1 MQNKIQDKVIEV
13 LQISPIV
20 PVVVIEDLKDAV
32 PLAQSLIEGGI
43 PIIEVTLRSN
53 CALEAIE
60 LIAKNVPKMH
70 VGAGTILNLNQLEQA
85 QNRGAEFL
93 ISPGLTPSLLEYA
106 KKKDM
111 PLIPGVS
118 SSSEVMQALE
128 LGYNA
133 LKFFPAEY
141 CGGAK
146 LLNAFN
152 GPFKGV
158 KFCPTGGISVDNMHA
173 YLKLENVLCVG
184 GSWLTPRNLVQNKE
198 WDKIIELCKQ
208 ALANIKT

>member
-1 MQNKIQDKVIEV
+1 MQDKIIEV

-20 PVVVIEDLKDAV
+20 PVVVVENIWDAV

-43 PIIEVTLRSN
+43 PIIEVTLRSS

-60 LIAKNVPKMH
+60 LIAKNVPKMR
-70 VGAGTILNLNQLEQA
+70 VGAGTILNPTQLEQA

-93 ISPGLTPSLLEYA
+93 ISPGLTIKLLEYA

-128 LGYNA
+128 LGYSA

-141 CGGAK
+141 CGGVK

-158 KFCPTGGISVDNMHA
+158 KFCPTGGISADNMRS
-173 YLKLENVLCVG
+173 YLDLENVLCVG
-184 GSWLTPRNLVQNKE
+184 GSWLTPKNLVQNKE
-198 WDKIIELCKQ
+198 WDKITEICKR
-208 ALANIKT
+208 ALALR

>member
-1 MQNKIQDKVIEV
+1 MQDKTIEV

-20 PVVVIEDLKDAV
+20 PVVVIEDLNDAV

-43 PIIEVTLRSN
+43 PIIEVTLRSS

-60 LIAKNVPKMH
+60 LIAKNVPKMR
-70 VGAGTILNLNQLEQA
+70 VGAGTILNPTQLEQA

-93 ISPGLTPSLLEYA
+93 ISPGLTIKLLEHA

-141 CGGAK
+141 CGGVK

-158 KFCPTGGISVDNMHA
+158 KFCPTGGISADNMRS
-173 YLKLENVLCVG
+173 YLNLENVLCVG
-184 GSWLTPRNLVQNKE
+184 GSWLTPKDLIQNKE
-198 WDKIIELCKQ
+198 WDKITEICKR
-208 ALANIKT
+208 ALA

>member
-1 MQNKIQDKVIEV
+1 MQDKIIEA
-13 LQISPIV
+13 LQISPII
-20 PVVVIEDLKDAV
+20 PVVVIEDIKDAV
-32 PLAQSLIEGGI
+32 PLAQSLVEGGI
-43 PIIEVTLRSN
+43 QIIEVTLRSS

-60 LIAKNVPKMH
+60 LIAKNVPKMR
-70 VGAGTILNLNQLEQA
+70 VGAGTILNPTQLEQT

-93 ISPGLTPSLLEYA
+93 ISPGLTIKLLEYA

-118 SSSEVMQALE
+118 SGSEVMQALE

-141 CGGAK
+141 CGGVK

-158 KFCPTGGISVDNMHA
+158 KFCPTGGISIDSMRS
-173 YLKLENVLCVG
+173 YLNLENVLCVG
-184 GSWLTPRNLVQNKE
+184 GSWLTPKNLIQNKE
-198 WDKIIELCKQ
+198 WDKITEICKRSL
-208 ALANIKT
+208 ALR

>member
-1 MQNKIQDKVIEV
+1 MQDKIIEV

-20 PVVVIEDLKDAV
+20 PVVIIENIKDAV

-43 PIIEVTLRSN
+43 PIIEVTLRSS

-60 LIAKNVPKMH
+60 LIAKNVPKMR
-70 VGAGTILNLNQLEQA
+70 VGAGTILNPTQLEQA

-93 ISPGLTPSLLEYA
+93 ISPGLTIKLLEHA

-141 CGGAK
+141 CGGVK

-158 KFCPTGGISVDNMHA
+158 KFCPTGGISADNMRS
-173 YLKLENVLCVG
+173 YLNLENVLCVG
-184 GSWLTPRNLVQNKE
+184 GSWLTPKDLIQNKE
-198 WDKIIELCKQ
+198 WDKITEICKR
-208 ALANIKT
+208 ALALR

>member
-1 MQNKIQDKVIEV
+1 MQDKIIEV

-20 PVVVIEDLKDAV
+20 PVVVIENIKDAV
-32 PLAQSLIEGGI
+32 PLAQSLVEGGI
-43 PIIEVTLRSN
+43 PIIEVTLRSS

-60 LIAKNVPKMH
+60 LIAKNVPKMR
-70 VGAGTILNLNQLEQA
+70 VGAGTILNLTQLEQA

-93 ISPGLTPSLLEYA
+93 ISPGLTPSLLEHA
-106 KKKDM
+106 KKKNM

-141 CGGAK
+141 CGGVK

-158 KFCPTGGISVDNMHA
+158 KFCPTGGISTDNMHS
-173 YLKLENVLCVG
+173 YLNLENVLCVG
-184 GSWLTPRNLVQNKE
+184 GSWLTPKNLIQNKE
-198 WDKIIELCKQ
+198 WDKITEICKR
-208 ALANIKT
+208 ALA

>member
-1 MQNKIQDKVIEV
+1 MQDKIIEV

-20 PVVVIEDLKDAV
+20 PVVVIEDIKDAV

-43 PIIEVTLRSN
+43 HIIEVTLRSS

-60 LIAKNVPKMH
+60 LIAKNVPKMR
-70 VGAGTILNLNQLEQA
+70 VGAGTILNPTQLEQA

-93 ISPGLTPSLLEYA
+93 ISPGLTIKLLEYA

-128 LGYNA
+128 LGYHA

-141 CGGAK
+141 CGGVK

-158 KFCPTGGISVDNMHA
+158 KFCPTGGISVDNMRS
-173 YLKLENVLCVG
+173 YLALENVVCVG
-184 GSWLTPRNLVQNKE
+184 GSWLTPKDLIQNKE
-198 WDKIIELCKQ
+198 WDKITEICKR
-208 ALANIKT
+208 ALA

>member
-1 MQNKIQDKVIEV
+1 MQDKIIEV

-20 PVVVIEDLKDAV
+20 PVVVIENIKDAV

-43 PIIEVTLRSN
+43 PIIEVTLRSS

-70 VGAGTILNLNQLEQA
+70 VGAGTILNPTQLEQA

-93 ISPGLTPSLLEYA
+93 ISPGLTIKLLEHA

-128 LGYNA
+128 LGYSA

-141 CGGAK
+141 CGGVK

-158 KFCPTGGISVDNMHA
+158 KFCPTGGISADNMRS
-173 YLKLENVLCVG
+173 YLNLENVLCVG
-184 GSWLTPRNLVQNKE
+184 GSWLTPKNLIQNKE
-198 WDKIIELCKQ
+198 WDKITEICKR
-208 ALANIKT
+208 ALALT

>member
-1 MQNKIQDKVIEV
+1 MQDKIIEI

-20 PVVVIEDLKDAV
+20 PVVVVEDIKDAV
-32 PLAQSLIEGGI
+32 PLAQSLVEGGI
-43 PIIEVTLRSN
+43 PIIEVTLRSS

-60 LIAKNVPKMH
+60 LIAKNVPKMR
-70 VGAGTILNLNQLEQA
+70 VGAGTILNPTQLEQA

-93 ISPGLTPSLLEYA
+93 ISPGLTIKLLEHA

-128 LGYNA
+128 LGYSA

-141 CGGAK
+141 CGGVK

-158 KFCPTGGISVDNMHA
+158 KFCPTGGISADNMHS
-173 YLKLENVLCVG
+173 YLNLENVLCVG
-184 GSWLTPRNLVQNKE
+184 GSWLTPKDLIQNKE
-198 WDKIIELCKQ
+198 WDKIIEICKR
-208 ALANIKT
+208 ALA

>member
-1 MQNKIQDKVIEV
+1 MQDKTIEV

-20 PVVVIEDLKDAV
+20 PVVVIEDIKDAV

-43 PIIEVTLRSN
+43 HIIEVTLRSS

-60 LIAKNVPKMH
+60 LIAKNVPKMR
-70 VGAGTILNLNQLEQA
+70 VGAGTILNPTQLEQA

-93 ISPGLTPSLLEYA
+93 ISPGLTIKLLEHA

-141 CGGAK
+141 CGGVK

-158 KFCPTGGISVDNMHA
+158 KFCPTGGISADNMHS
-173 YLKLENVLCVG
+173 YLNLENVLCVG
-184 GSWLTPRNLVQNKE
+184 GSWLTPKNLIQNKE
-198 WDKIIELCKQ
+198 WDKITEICKRSL
-208 ALANIKT
+208 ALR

>member
-1 MQNKIQDKVIEV
+1 MQDKIIEV
-13 LQISPIV
+13 LQINPIV
-20 PVVVIEDLKDAV
+20 PVVVIENIKDAV
-32 PLAQSLIEGGI
+32 PLAQSLVEGGI
-43 PIIEVTLRSN
+43 HIIEVTLRSS

-60 LIAKNVPKMH
+60 LIAKNVPKMR
-70 VGAGTILNLNQLEQA
+70 VGAGTILNPTQLEQA

-93 ISPGLTPSLLEYA
+93 ISPGLTIKLLEHA

-128 LGYNA
+128 LGYST

-141 CGGAK
+141 CGGVK

-158 KFCPTGGISVDNMHA
+158 KFCPTGGISADNMHS
-173 YLKLENVLCVG
+173 YLNLENVLCVG
-184 GSWLTPRNLVQNKE
+184 GSWLTPKNLIQNKE
-198 WDKIIELCKQ
+198 WDKITEICKRSL
-208 ALANIKT
+208 ALR

>member
-1 MQNKIQDKVIEV
+1 MQDKIIEI

-20 PVVVIEDLKDAV
+20 PVVVIENIKDAV
-32 PLAQSLIEGGI
+32 PLAQSLVEGGI
-43 PIIEVTLRSN
+43 HIIEVTLRSS

-60 LIAKNVPKMH
+60 LIAKNVPKMR
-70 VGAGTILNLNQLEQA
+70 VGAGTILNPTQLEQA

-93 ISPGLTPSLLEYA
+93 ISPGLTIKLLEYA

-128 LGYNA
+128 LGYST

-141 CGGAK
+141 CGGVK

-158 KFCPTGGISVDNMHA
+158 KFCPTGGISADNMHS
-173 YLKLENVLCVG
+173 YLNLENVLCVG
-184 GSWLTPRNLVQNKE
+184 GSWLTPKNLIQNKE
-198 WDKIIELCKQ
+198 WDKITEICKRSL
-208 ALANIKT
+208 ALR

>member
-1 MQNKIQDKVIEV
+1 MQDKIIEI

-20 PVVVIEDLKDAV
+20 PVVVVENIKDAV

-43 PIIEVTLRSN
+43 PIIEVTLRSS

-70 VGAGTILNLNQLEQA
+70 VGAGTILNLTQLEQA
-85 QNRGAEFL
+85 QNKGAEFL
-93 ISPGLTPSLLEYA
+93 ISPGLTIKLLEHA

-111 PLIPGVS
+111 PLMPGVS

-141 CGGAK
+141 CGGVK

-158 KFCPTGGISVDNMHA
+158 KFCPTGGISADNMRS
-173 YLKLENVLCVG
+173 YLALENVVCVG
-184 GSWLTPRNLVQNKE
+184 GSWLTPKDLVQNKE
-198 WDKIIELCKQ
+198 WDKITEICKR
-208 ALANIKT
+208 ALALR

>member
-1 MQNKIQDKVIEV
+1 MQDKIIEV

-20 PVVVIEDLKDAV
+20 PVVVIENIKDAV

-43 PIIEVTLRSN
+43 PIIEVTLRSS

-60 LIAKNVPKMH
+60 LIAKNVPKMS
-70 VGAGTILNLNQLEQA
+70 VGAGTILNPTQLEQA

-93 ISPGLTPSLLEYA
+93 ISPGLTIKLLEHA

-141 CGGAK
+141 CGGVK

-158 KFCPTGGISVDNMHA
+158 KFCPTGGISVDNMRS
-173 YLKLENVLCVG
+173 YLNLENVLCVG
-184 GSWLTPRNLVQNKE
+184 GSWLTPKDLIQNKE
-198 WDKIIELCKQ
+198 WDKITEICKR
-208 ALANIKT
+208 ALALR

>member
-1 MQNKIQDKVIEV
+1 MQDKIIEI

-20 PVVVIEDLKDAV
+20 PVVVIENIKDAV

-43 PIIEVTLRSN
+43 PIIEVTLRSS

-70 VGAGTILNLNQLEQA
+70 VGAGTILNLTQLEQA

-93 ISPGLTPSLLEYA
+93 ISPGLTIKLLEHA

-141 CGGAK
+141 CGGVK

-158 KFCPTGGISVDNMHA
+158 KFCPTGGISADNMRS
-173 YLKLENVLCVG
+173 YLNLENVLCVG
-184 GSWLTPRNLVQNKE
+184 GSWLTPKDLIQNKE
-198 WDKIIELCKQ
+198 WDKITEICKR
-208 ALANIKT
+208 ALALR

>member
-1 MQNKIQDKVIEV
+1 MQDKIIDV
-13 LQISPIV
+13 LQISPII
-20 PVVVIEDLKDAV
+20 PVVVIENIKDAV
-32 PLAQSLIEGGI
+32 PLAQSLVEGGI
-43 PIIEVTLRSN
+43 HIIEVTLRSS

-60 LIAKNVPKMH
+60 LIAKNVPKMR
-70 VGAGTILNLNQLEQA
+70 VGAGTILNPTQLEQA

-93 ISPGLTPSLLEYA
+93 ISPGLTIKLLEYA

-141 CGGAK
+141 CGGVK

-158 KFCPTGGISVDNMHA
+158 KFCPTGGISADNMHS
-173 YLKLENVLCVG
+173 YLNLENVLCVG
-184 GSWLTPRNLVQNKE
+184 GSWLTPKHLIQNKE
-198 WDKIIELCKQ
+198 WDKITEICKRSL
-208 ALANIKT
+208 ALR

>member
-1 MQNKIQDKVIEV
+1 MQDKIIEV

-20 PVVVIEDLKDAV
+20 PVVVIENIKDAV
-32 PLAQSLIEGGI
+32 PLAQSLVEGGI
-43 PIIEVTLRSN
+43 HIIEVTLRSS

-60 LIAKNVPKMH
+60 LIAKNVPKMR
-70 VGAGTILNLNQLEQA
+70 VGVGTILNPTQLEQA

-93 ISPGLTPSLLEYA
+93 ISPGLTIKLLEHA

-128 LGYNA
+128 LGYSA

-141 CGGAK
+141 CGGVK

-158 KFCPTGGISVDNMHA
+158 KFCPTGGISADNMHS
-173 YLKLENVLCVG
+173 YLNLENVLCVG
-184 GSWLTPRNLVQNKE
+184 GSWLTPKNLIQNKE
-198 WDKIIELCKQ
+198 WDKITEICKRSL
-208 ALANIKT
+208 ALR

>member
-1 MQNKIQDKVIEV
+1 MQDKIIEV

-20 PVVVIEDLKDAV
+20 PVVVIEDIKDAV
-32 PLAQSLIEGGI
+32 PLAQSLVEGGI
-43 PIIEVTLRSN
+43 QIIEVTLRSS

-60 LIAKNVPKMH
+60 LIAKNAPKMR
-70 VGAGTILNLNQLEQA
+70 VGAGTILNPTQLEQA

-93 ISPGLTPSLLEYA
+93 ISPGLTIKLLEHA
-106 KKKDM
+106 KKKTM

-128 LGYNA
+128 LGYHA

-141 CGGAK
+141 CGGVK

-158 KFCPTGGISVDNMHA
+158 KFCPTGGISADNMRS
-173 YLKLENVLCVG
+173 YLNLENVLCVG
-184 GSWLTPRNLVQNKE
+184 GSWLTPKNLIQNKE
-198 WDKIIELCKQ
+198 WDKITEICKRS
-208 ALANIKT
+208 LAGI

>member
-1 MQNKIQDKVIEV
+1 MQDKIIEV

-20 PVVVIEDLKDAV
+20 PVVVIEDLNDAV

-43 PIIEVTLRSN
+43 PIIEVTLRSS

-60 LIAKNVPKMH
+60 LIAKNVPEMH
-70 VGAGTILNLNQLEQA
+70 VGAGTILNLTQLEQA

-93 ISPGLTPSLLEYA
+93 ISPGLTIKLLEHA

-141 CGGAK
+141 CGGVK

-158 KFCPTGGISVDNMHA
+158 KFCPTGGISADNMRS
-173 YLKLENVLCVG
+173 YLNLENVLCVG
-184 GSWLTPRNLVQNKE
+184 GSWLTPKDLIQNKE
-198 WDKIIELCKQ
+198 WDKITEICKR
-208 ALANIKT
+208 ALA

>member
-1 MQNKIQDKVIEV
+1 MQDKIIEI

-20 PVVVIEDLKDAV
+20 PVVVVEDIKDAV
-32 PLAQSLIEGGI
+32 PLAQSLVEGSI
-43 PIIEVTLRSN
+43 PIIEVTLRSS

-60 LIAKNVPKMH
+60 LIAKNVPKMC
-70 VGAGTILNLNQLEQA
+70 VGAGTILNPTQLEQA

-93 ISPGLTPSLLEYA
+93 ISPGLTIKLLEHA

-128 LGYNA
+128 LGYSA

-141 CGGAK
+141 CGGVK

-158 KFCPTGGISVDNMHA
+158 KFCPTGGISADNMHS
-173 YLKLENVLCVG
+173 YLNLENVLCVG
-184 GSWLTPRNLVQNKE
+184 GSWLTPKDLIQNKE
-198 WDKIIELCKQ
+198 WDKIIEICKR
-208 ALANIKT
+208 ALA

>member
-1 MQNKIQDKVIEV
+1 MQDKIIEV

-20 PVVVIEDLKDAV
+20 PVVVIEDIKDAV
-32 PLAQSLIEGGI
+32 PLVQSLVEGGI
-43 PIIEVTLRSN
+43 PIIEVTLRSS

-60 LIAKNVPKMH
+60 LIAKNVPKMR
-70 VGAGTILNLNQLEQA
+70 VGAGTILNPTQLDQA

-93 ISPGLTPSLLEYA
+93 ISPGLTIKLLEHA

-141 CGGAK
+141 CGGVK

-158 KFCPTGGISVDNMHA
+158 KFCPTGGISIDNMHS
-173 YLKLENVLCVG
+173 YLNLENVLCVG
-184 GSWLTPRNLVQNKE
+184 GSWLTPKNLIQNKE
-198 WDKIIELCKQ
+198 WDKITEICKRSL
-208 ALANIKT
+208 ALR

>member
-1 MQNKIQDKVIEV
+1 MQDKIIEV

-20 PVVVIEDLKDAV
+20 PVVVIENIKDAV
-32 PLAQSLIEGGI
+32 PLAQSLVEGGI
-43 PIIEVTLRSN
+43 QIIEVTLRSS

-60 LIAKNVPKMH
+60 LIAKNVPKMR
-70 VGAGTILNLNQLEQA
+70 VGAGTILNPTQLEQA

-93 ISPGLTPSLLEYA
+93 ISPGLTIKLLEHA

-128 LGYNA
+128 LGYSA

-141 CGGAK
+141 CGGVK

-158 KFCPTGGISVDNMHA
+158 KFCPTGGISTDNMHS
-173 YLKLENVLCVG
+173 YLNLENVLCVG
-184 GSWLTPRNLVQNKE
+184 GSWLTPKNLIQNKE
-198 WDKIIELCKQ
+198 WDKITEICKRSL
-208 ALANIKT
+208 ALR

>member
-1 MQNKIQDKVIEV
+1 MQDKIIEV

-20 PVVVIEDLKDAV
+20 PVVVIENIKDAV

-43 PIIEVTLRSN
+43 PIIEVTLRSS

-60 LIAKNVPKMH
+60 LIAKNVPKMR
-70 VGAGTILNLNQLEQA
+70 VGAGTILNLTQLEQA

-93 ISPGLTPSLLEYA
+93 ISPGLTMKLLEHA

-128 LGYNA
+128 LGYSA

-141 CGGAK
+141 CGGVK

-158 KFCPTGGISVDNMHA
+158 KFCPTGGISADNMRS
-173 YLKLENVLCVG
+173 YLNLENVLCVG
-184 GSWLTPRNLVQNKE
+184 GSWLTPKDLIQNKE
-198 WDKIIELCKQ
+198 WDKITEICKR
-208 ALANIKT
+208 ALA

>member
-1 MQNKIQDKVIEV
+1 MQDKIIEI

-20 PVVVIEDLKDAV
+20 PVVVIEDIKDAV

-43 PIIEVTLRSN
+43 PIIEVTLRSS

-60 LIAKNVPKMH
+60 LIAKNAPKMR
-70 VGAGTILNLNQLEQA
+70 VGAGTILNPTQLEQA

-93 ISPGLTPSLLEYA
+93 ISPGLTIKLLEHA

-128 LGYNA
+128 FGYST

-141 CGGAK
+141 CGGVK

-158 KFCPTGGISVDNMHA
+158 KFCPTGGISTDNMRS
-173 YLKLENVLCVG
+173 YLNLENVLCVG
-184 GSWLTPRNLVQNKE
+184 GSWLTPKHLIQNKE
-198 WDKIIELCKQ
+198 WDKITEICKRS
-208 ALANIKT
+208 LAGI

>member
-1 MQNKIQDKVIEV
+1 MQDKIIEV
-13 LQISPIV
+13 LQISPII
-20 PVVVIEDLKDAV
+20 PVVVIENIKDAV
-32 PLAQSLIEGGI
+32 PLAQSLVEGGI
-43 PIIEVTLRSN
+43 HIIEVTLRSS

-60 LIAKNVPKMH
+60 LIAKNVPKMR
-70 VGAGTILNLNQLEQA
+70 VGAGTILNPTQLEQA

-93 ISPGLTPSLLEYA
+93 ISPGLTIKLLEHA

-141 CGGAK
+141 CGGVK

-158 KFCPTGGISVDNMHA
+158 KFCPTGGISADNMHS
-173 YLKLENVLCVG
+173 YLNLENVLCVG
-184 GSWLTPRNLVQNKE
+184 GSWLTPKNLIQNKE
-198 WDKIIELCKQ
+198 WDKITEICKRS
-208 ALANIKT
+208 LAGI

>member
-1 MQNKIQDKVIEV
+1 MQDKIIEI

-20 PVVVIEDLKDAV
+20 PVVVIEDIKDAV

-43 PIIEVTLRSN
+43 HIIEVTLRSS

-60 LIAKNVPKMH
+60 LIAKNVPKMR
-70 VGAGTILNLNQLEQA
+70 VGAGTILNPTQLEQA

-93 ISPGLTPSLLEYA
+93 ISPGLTIKLLEYA

-128 LGYNA
+128 LGYSA

-141 CGGAK
+141 CGGVK

-158 KFCPTGGISVDNMHA
+158 KFCPTGGISADNMRS
-173 YLKLENVLCVG
+173 YLNLENVLCVG
-184 GSWLTPRNLVQNKE
+184 GSWLTPKNLIQNKE
-198 WDKIIELCKQ
+198 WDEITEICKRSL
-208 ALANIKT
+208 ALR

>member
-1 MQNKIQDKVIEV
+1 MQDKIIEI

-20 PVVVIEDLKDAV
+20 PVVVIEDLNDAV
-32 PLAQSLIEGGI
+32 PLVQSLIEGGI
-43 PIIEVTLRSN
+43 PIIEVTLRSS

-60 LIAKNVPKMH
+60 LIAKNVPKMR
-70 VGAGTILNLNQLEQA
+70 VGAGTILNLTQLEQA

-93 ISPGLTPSLLEYA
+93 ISPGLTIKLLEHA

-141 CGGAK
+141 CGGVK

-158 KFCPTGGISVDNMHA
+158 KFCPTGGVSVDNMRS
-173 YLKLENVLCVG
+173 YLALENVVCVG
-184 GSWLTPRNLVQNKE
+184 GSWLTPKDLIQNKE
-198 WDKIIELCKQ
+198 WDKITEICKR
-208 ALANIKT
+208 ALALR

>member
-1 MQNKIQDKVIEV
+1 MQNKIQNKVLEV

-43 PIIEVTLRSN
+43 PIIEVTLRSS

-60 LIAKNVPKMH
+60 LIAKNVPKMR
-70 VGAGTILNLNQLEQA
+70 VGAGTILNSAQLEQA

-141 CGGAK
+141 CGGVK

-158 KFCPTGGISVDNMHA
+158 QFCPTGGISVDNMHA

-184 GSWLTPRNLVQNKE
+184 GSWLTPKNLVQNKE
-198 WDKIIELCKQ
+198 WDKIVEICKR
-208 ALANIKT
+208 ALA

>member
-1 MQNKIQDKVIEV
+1 MQDKIIEV

-20 PVVVIEDLKDAV
+20 PVVVIENIKDAV

-43 PIIEVTLRSN
+43 PIIEVTLRSS

-60 LIAKNVPKMH
+60 LIAKNVPKMR
-70 VGAGTILNLNQLEQA
+70 VGAGTILNLTQLEQA

-93 ISPGLTPSLLEYA
+93 ISPGLTIKLLEHA
-106 KKKDM
+106 KKKNM

-128 LGYNA
+128 WGYNA

-141 CGGAK
+141 CGGVK

-158 KFCPTGGISVDNMHA
+158 KFCPTGGISADNMRS
-173 YLKLENVLCVG
+173 YLNLENVLCVG
-184 GSWLTPRNLVQNKE
+184 GSWLTPKNLIQNKE
-198 WDKIIELCKQ
+198 WDKITEICKR
-208 ALANIKT
+208 ALA

>member
-1 MQNKIQDKVIEV
+1 MQDKIIKV

-20 PVVVIEDLKDAV
+20 PVVVIEDIKDAV
-32 PLAQSLIEGGI
+32 PLAQSLVEGGI
-43 PIIEVTLRSN
+43 PIIEVTLRSS

-60 LIAKNVPKMH
+60 LIAKNVPKMR
-70 VGAGTILNLNQLEQA
+70 VGAGTILDPTQLEQA

-93 ISPGLTPSLLEYA
+93 ISPGLTIKLLEYA

-141 CGGAK
+141 CGGVK

-158 KFCPTGGISVDNMHA
+158 KFCPTGGISADNMHS
-173 YLKLENVLCVG
+173 YLNLENVLCVG
-184 GSWLTPRNLVQNKE
+184 GSWLTPKHLIQNKE
-198 WDKIIELCKQ
+198 WDKITEICKRS
-208 ALANIKT
+208 LAGI

>member
-1 MQNKIQDKVIEV
+1 MQDKIIEV

-20 PVVVIEDLKDAV
+20 PVVVIEDLNDAV

-43 PIIEVTLRSN
+43 PIIEVTLRSS

-60 LIAKNVPKMH
+60 LIAKNVPKMR
-70 VGAGTILNLNQLEQA
+70 VGAGTILNPTQLEQA

-93 ISPGLTPSLLEYA
+93 ISPGLTIELLEYA

-128 LGYNA
+128 LGYSA

-141 CGGAK
+141 CGGVK

-158 KFCPTGGISVDNMHA
+158 KFCPTGGISADNMRS
-173 YLKLENVLCVG
+173 YLNLENVLCVG
-184 GSWLTPRNLVQNKE
+184 GSWLTPKDLIQNKE
-198 WDKIIELCKQ
+198 WDKITGICKR
-208 ALANIKT
+208 ALALR

>member
-1 MQNKIQDKVIEV
+1 MQDKTIEV

-20 PVVVIEDLKDAV
+20 PVVVIENIKDAV

-43 PIIEVTLRSN
+43 PIIEVTLRSS

-60 LIAKNVPKMH
+60 LIAKNVPKMR
-70 VGAGTILNLNQLEQA
+70 VGTGTILNLTQLEQA

-93 ISPGLTPSLLEYA
+93 ISPGLTIKLLEYA

-141 CGGAK
+141 CGGVK

-152 GPFKGV
+152 GPFKEV
-158 KFCPTGGISVDNMHA
+158 KFCPTGGISADNMHS
-173 YLKLENVLCVG
+173 YLNLENVLCVG
-184 GSWLTPRNLVQNKE
+184 GSWLTPKNLIQNKE
-198 WDKIIELCKQ
+198 WDKITEICKRSL
-208 ALANIKT
+208 ALR

>member
-1 MQNKIQDKVIEV
+1 MQDKIIEV

-20 PVVVIEDLKDAV
+20 PVVVIENIKDAV
-32 PLAQSLIEGGI
+32 PLAQSLVEGGI
-43 PIIEVTLRSN
+43 HIIEVTLRSS

-60 LIAKNVPKMH
+60 LIAKNVPKMR
-70 VGAGTILNLNQLEQA
+70 VGAGTILNPTQLEQA

-93 ISPGLTPSLLEYA
+93 ISPGLTIKLLEHA

-128 LGYNA
+128 LGYSA

-141 CGGAK
+141 CGGVK

-158 KFCPTGGISVDNMHA
+158 KFCPTGGISADNMHS
-173 YLKLENVLCVG
+173 YLNLENVLCVG
-184 GSWLTPRNLVQNKE
+184 GSWLTSKNLIQNKE
-198 WDKIIELCKQ
+198 WDKITEICKRSL
-208 ALANIKT
+208 ALR

>member
-1 MQNKIQDKVIEV
+1 MQDKIIEV

-20 PVVVIEDLKDAV
+20 PVVVIEDIKDAV

-43 PIIEVTLRSN
+43 QIIEVTLRSS

-60 LIAKNVPKMH
+60 LIAKNVPKMR
-70 VGAGTILNLNQLEQA
+70 VGAGTILNPTQLGQA

-93 ISPGLTPSLLEYA
+93 ISPGFTIKLLEYA

-128 LGYNA
+128 LGYSA

-141 CGGAK
+141 CGGVK

-158 KFCPTGGISVDNMHA
+158 KFCPTGGISADNMRS
-173 YLKLENVLCVG
+173 YLNLENVLCVG
-184 GSWLTPRNLVQNKE
+184 GSWLTPKNLIQNKE
-198 WDKIIELCKQ
+198 WDKITEICKRSL
-208 ALANIKT
+208 ALR

>member
-1 MQNKIQDKVIEV
+1 MQDKTIEV

-20 PVVVIEDLKDAV
+20 PVVVIENIKDAV

-43 PIIEVTLRSN
+43 PIIEVTLRSS

-70 VGAGTILNLNQLEQA
+70 VGAGTILNPTQLEQA

-93 ISPGLTPSLLEYA
+93 ISPGLTIKLLEHA

-128 LGYNA
+128 WGYNA

-141 CGGAK
+141 CGGVK

-158 KFCPTGGISVDNMHA
+158 KFCPTGGISADNMRS
-173 YLKLENVLCVG
+173 YLNLENVLCVG
-184 GSWLTPRNLVQNKE
+184 GSWLTPKDLIQNKE
-198 WDKIIELCKQ
+198 WDKITEICKR
-208 ALANIKT
+208 ALA

>member
-1 MQNKIQDKVIEV
+1 MQDKIIEI

-20 PVVVIEDLKDAV
+20 PVVVVENIKDAV

-43 PIIEVTLRSN
+43 QIIEVTLRSS

-60 LIAKNVPKMH
+60 LIAKNVPKMR
-70 VGAGTILNLNQLEQA
+70 VGAGTILDPIQLEQA

-93 ISPGLTPSLLEYA
+93 ISPGLTIKLLEYA

-128 LGYNA
+128 FGYNA

-141 CGGAK
+141 CGGVK

-158 KFCPTGGISVDNMHA
+158 KFCPTGGISADNMHS
-173 YLKLENVLCVG
+173 YLNLENVLCVG
-184 GSWLTPRNLVQNKE
+184 GSWLTPKNLIQNKE
-198 WDKIIELCKQ
+198 WDKITEICKRSL
-208 ALANIKT
+208 ALR

>member
-1 MQNKIQDKVIEV
+1 MQDKIIEV

-20 PVVVIEDLKDAV
+20 PVVVIENIKDAV

-43 PIIEVTLRSN
+43 HIIEVTLRSS

-60 LIAKNVPKMH
+60 LIAKNVPKMR
-70 VGAGTILNLNQLEQA
+70 VGAGTILNPTQLEQA

-93 ISPGLTPSLLEYA
+93 ISPGLTIKLLEYA

-141 CGGAK
+141 CGGVK

-158 KFCPTGGISVDNMHA
+158 KFCPTGGISIDNMHS
-173 YLKLENVLCVG
+173 YLNLENVLCVG
-184 GSWLTPRNLVQNKE
+184 GSWLTPKNLIQNKE
-198 WDKIIELCKQ
+198 WDKITEICKRSL
-208 ALANIKT
+208 ALR

>member
-1 MQNKIQDKVIEV
+1 MQDKIIEV
-13 LQISPIV
+13 LQISPII
-20 PVVVIEDLKDAV
+20 PVVVIEDIKDAV
-32 PLAQSLIEGGI
+32 PLAQSLVEGGI
-43 PIIEVTLRSN
+43 HIIEVTLRSS

-60 LIAKNVPKMH
+60 LIAKNVPKMR
-70 VGAGTILNLNQLEQA
+70 VGAGTILNPTQLEQA

-93 ISPGLTPSLLEYA
+93 ISPGLTIKLLEYA

-141 CGGAK
+141 CGGVK

-158 KFCPTGGISVDNMHA
+158 KFCPTGGISADNMHS
-173 YLKLENVLCVG
+173 YLNLENVLCVG
-184 GSWLTPRNLVQNKE
+184 GSWLTPKNLIQNKE
-198 WDKIIELCKQ
+198 WDKITEICKRSL
-208 ALANIKT
+208 ALR

>member
-1 MQNKIQDKVIEV
+1 MQDRIIEV

-20 PVVVIEDLKDAV
+20 PVVVIENIKDAV

-43 PIIEVTLRSN
+43 HIIEVTLRSS

-60 LIAKNVPKMH
+60 LIAKNVPKMR
-70 VGAGTILNLNQLEQA
+70 VGAGTILNPAQLEQA

-93 ISPGLTPSLLEYA
+93 ISPGLTIKLLEYA

-141 CGGAK
+141 CGGVK

-158 KFCPTGGISVDNMHA
+158 KFCPTGGISADNMHS
-173 YLKLENVLCVG
+173 YLNLENVLCVG
-184 GSWLTPRNLVQNKE
+184 GSWLTPKNLIQNKE
-198 WDKIIELCKQ
+198 WDKITEICKQ
-208 ALANIKT
+208 SLALR

>member
-1 MQNKIQDKVIEV
+1 MQNKVLEV

-43 PIIEVTLRSN
+43 PIIEVTLRSS

-60 LIAKNVPKMH
+60 LIAKNVPKMR
-70 VGAGTILNLNQLEQA
+70 VGAGTILNSAQLEQA

-184 GSWLTPRNLVQNKE
+184 GSWLTPKNLVQNKE
-198 WDKIIELCKQ
+198 WDKIVEICKR
-208 ALANIKT
+208 ALA

>member
-1 MQNKIQDKVIEV
+1 MQDKIIEV
-13 LQISPIV
+13 LQISPII
-20 PVVVIEDLKDAV
+20 PVVVIENIKDAV

-60 LIAKNVPKMH
+60 LIAKNVPKMC
-70 VGAGTILNLNQLEQA
+70 VGAGTILNPTQLEQA

-93 ISPGLTPSLLEYA
+93 ISPGLTIELLEYA

-128 LGYNA
+128 LGYSA

-141 CGGAK
+141 CGGVK

-158 KFCPTGGISVDNMHA
+158 KFCPTGGISADNMRS
-173 YLKLENVLCVG
+173 YLNLENVLCVG
-184 GSWLTPRNLVQNKE
+184 GSWLTPKNLIQNKE
-198 WDKIIELCKQ
+198 WDKITEICKR
-208 ALANIKT
+208 ALALR